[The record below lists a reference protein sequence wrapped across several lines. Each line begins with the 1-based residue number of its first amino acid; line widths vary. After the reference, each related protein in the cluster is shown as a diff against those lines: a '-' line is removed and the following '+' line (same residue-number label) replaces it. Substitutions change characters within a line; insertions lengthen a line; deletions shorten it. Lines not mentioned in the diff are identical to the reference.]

1 LFGVQGFIGAVFGS
15 IFRRVIEFKNDGF
28 NTDFLNN
35 PGLQVPRAG
44 YDLAMAALAA
54 AFGIG
59 FGLVIGLLVC
69 LTTRHER

>member
-1 LFGVQGFIGAVFGS
+1 LFGVQGIIGAVFGS
-15 IFRRVIEFKNDGF
+15 IFRKVIEIRKDGF
-28 NTDFLNN
+28 DTIIYSVVAILK
-35 PGLQVPRAG
+35 PPG

-69 LTTRHER
+69 VSTHHER